1 MCGEPKGS
9 LERLTCNVELVR
21 KMRIF
26 EKERKTLG
34 EVPGA
39 DGGKGGLFGDAAL
52 FNRFL
57 PGGGHTA
64 SFAFGR
70 WGHAV
75 LLGGLRQH
83 LFLLQSRQ
91 HPQVVGQDLPV
102 HRHFPMR
109 KSFGP

>member
-1 MCGEPKGS
+1 MS
-9 LERLTCNVELVR
+9 LNGELVR
-21 KMRIF
+21 KTRVF
-26 EKERKTLG
+26 ENERKKSR

-39 DGGKGGLFGDAAL
+39 GGGRAGLFGDPGF
-52 FNRFL
+52 FNRFW

-64 SFAFGR
+64 SLAFGR
-70 WGHAV
+70 WGRAV

-91 HPQVVGQDLPV
+91 HPQVVGQDLPA

-109 KSFGP
+109 KSFGS